1 MVIYP
6 DLEEIIISYFKDNL
20 LTIEGYENVNI
31 APVKS
36 MNDNA
41 SEVIV
46 NASYNNDISQVH
58 RNASLILEV
67 YSDTFEKA
75 NTLSLIVDALIRE
88 ATVGSIKKVDV
99 IVGPVRLSEA
109 STLEK
114 RSLSVDLVVK
124 ATQM

>member
-36 MNDNA
+36 MDDNA